1 MSYRLKNCKYEGCQK
16 EHRQRGP
23 YCSQACANRDRKHT
37 DETKKKLSKSMLEYG
52 QTPEGLANYRL
63 VSELNEKRG
72 IDNAK
77 RAAGEYILEPDDY
90 YLEVPFNMNGDDF
103 DDDVK
108 INW

>member
-1 MSYRLKNCKYEGCQK
+1 MVYRLKTCPVCGK

-23 YCSQACANRDRKHT
+23 NCSQSCANSARKHT
-37 DETKKKLSKSMLEYG
+37 EETKKKLSKSMLEYG

-63 VSELNEKRG
+63 VAELNEKRG
-72 IDNAK
+72 VDNAK

>member
-1 MSYRLKNCKYEGCQK
+1 MVYRLKQCPVCGR

-23 YCSQACANRDRKHT
+23 NCGQSCANKARTHSE
-37 DETKKKLSKSMLEYG
+37 ETKKKLSKAALEYG

-63 VSELNEKRG
+63 VAELNEKRG

-90 YLEVPFNMNGDDF
+90 ALDVPFNLNGDDF

>member
-1 MSYRLKNCKYEGCQK
+1 MVYRLKNCKYEGCLK

-63 VSELNEKRG
+63 VAELNEKRG

>member
-1 MSYRLKNCKYEGCQK
+1 MVYRLKKCKYEGCLK

-63 VSELNEKRG
+63 VAELNEKRG

-77 RAAGEYILEPDDY
+77 RAAGEYILQPEDY
-90 YLEVPFNMNGDDF
+90 ALDVPFNMNDEDS
-103 DDDVK
+103 DEVR

>member
-1 MSYRLKNCKYEGCQK
+1 MVYRLKVCPVCGK

-23 YCSQACANRDRKHT
+23 NCGQSCANKARKHT
-37 DETKKKLSKSMLEYG
+37 EETKKKLSKAALDYG

-63 VSELNEKRG
+63 VAELNEKRG

-77 RAAGEYILEPDDY
+77 RAVGEYILQPEDY
-90 YLEVPFNMNGDDF
+90 ALDVPFNMNDEDSDDIR
-103 DDDVK
+103 

>member
-1 MSYRLKNCKYEGCQK
+1 MVYRLKTCKYEGCRK

-63 VSELNEKRG
+63 VAELNEKRG

-77 RAAGEYILEPDDY
+77 MAAGEYILQPEDY
-90 YLEVPFNMNGDDF
+90 ALDVPFNMNDEESDDIR
-103 DDDVK
+103 